1 MKNQE
6 EIKLL
11 QKMALEKLDSDINLA
26 DAFHEIASYLEKK
39 SEGLYAELGF
49 NSSVNNYQ
57 ERTRIFILY
66 QFLCQSIQ
74 FYNAKLSTKELSY
87 ANDLVEKVEVGYF
100 KDETVNSSFAQ
111 ELREENYTIDAKSA
125 ELSLQ
130 ARIVSVLNDVMPD
143 GAWVVE

>member
-11 QKMALEKLDSDINLA
+11 QKLALEKLDSDINVA
-26 DAFHEIASYLEKK
+26 DAFHEIANYLEKK

-49 NSSVNNYQ
+49 NSSINKYQ
-57 ERTRIFILY
+57 ERTKIVILY

-74 FYNAKLSTKELSY
+74 LYNADLSTKELSY
-87 ANDLVEKVEVGYF
+87 ANDLVEKIEVGYF
-100 KDETVNSSFAQ
+100 NDETVDSTFAQ
-111 ELREENYTIDAKSA
+111 ELRKENYKIDAKSA

-130 ARIVSVLNDVMPD
+130 ARIVSILNDVMPD